1 MCVILILLLCI
12 GGEEMPFMRERLKQR
27 RVDMGLTLQEVA
39 DTIGV
44 EKPTVQ
50 RYESGKISRIDT
62 LTVEKLATAVRCS
75 PSFLMGWSEGARDK
89 PVSES
94 VSMTK
99 PEKMSVL
106 YDRIKERRSASGLTL
121 LEVAEKLGVKEA
133 TMQRYESGQI
143 KNIRHETILALSSIF
158 SCSPSYLMGWIDTLF
173 EAPAADTPALSKPE
187 KRIVEAFRSLNE
199 EGQEK
204 VVDYID
210 DLVQSGKYIKN
221 NSYGMAVEV
230 KQA

>member
-1 MCVILILLLCI
+1 
-12 GGEEMPFMRERLKQR
+12 MPFMRERLKQR

-99 PEKMSVL
+99 PEK
-106 YDRIKERRSASGLTL
+106 
-121 LEVAEKLGVKEA
+121 
-133 TMQRYESGQI
+133 
-143 KNIRHETILALSSIF
+143 
-158 SCSPSYLMGWIDTLF
+158 
-173 EAPAADTPALSKPE
+173 
-187 KRIVEAFRSLNE
+187 RIVEAFRSLNE